1 MNNANKIGDWH
12 VYPGVWTP
20 EAGKIANEASV
31 LFRIGTLPIHTYSL
45 TMMLGMIAAILTI
58 IIFWRRAKYE
68 WEILLTLIFLTIPMA
83 ILGAR
88 IWNEVDQAINN
99 PNYNWRNWYK
109 VWEGGLSIQGGV
121 VLAVIVDLTYVYF
134 KRDKID
140 IRKA

>member
-1 MNNANKIGDWH
+1 
-12 VYPGVWTP
+12 
-20 EAGKIANEASV
+20 
-31 LFRIGTLPIHTYSL
+31 PIHTYSL

-83 ILGAR
+83 IFGAR

-109 VWEGGLSIQGGV
+109 VWEGGLSIQGNFV
-121 VLAVIVDLTYVYF
+121 S
-134 KRDKID
+134 KWC
-140 IRKA
+140 

>member
-1 MNNANKIGDWH
+1 
-12 VYPGVWTP
+12 
-20 EAGKIANEASV
+20 
-31 LFRIGTLPIHTYSL
+31 
-45 TMMLGMIAAILTI
+45 
-58 IIFWRRAKYE
+58 
-68 WEILLTLIFLTIPMA
+68 MA

-140 IRKA
+140 IRKACDIIIPTILIGQVIGRWGNYANHWSLWKNRL